1 MIRYL
6 PLCRWARGY
15 IFFLILAATALG
27 LTPPGHAAQLESMTF
42 TEDYD
47 KDMEALS
54 TFCLLHDVSSADVL
68 WANNCTIQDLTPGR
82 QIYLPASQA
91 QMLAVWQKQG
101 SWKPKALVKTTS
113 AALAER
119 SRGVSGY
126 PPVAQKPASPEPAPA
141 ASKPASSE
149 PAPAAPQT
157 PQVTP
162 STKPAQP
169 SAPAPKGTT
178 PKAPSAP
185 ARADSPAPAPATAKT
200 KTPTTPG
207 KAAAPASGK
216 PDAELKIKEDKEK
229 EYDPILLLSPE
240 GDATTGPMRLIISG
254 DRVEV
259 VRLPPRAIPK
269 TPSRADLNNPF
280 SPSLLPPLP
289 DQPAGRGRLGLK
301 MMWPVDG
308 VISSPFGQRGRR
320 RHMGIDIPMPPGTPI
335 RVARDGVVSATG
347 TNSTPGFR
355 GYGNFVLVDHGGG
368 IKTLYAHC
376 LNVSVKKGQHLRQGQ
391 VIATVGRTGRAT
403 TDHVHFEVR
412 VNNKPVNPL
421 PYLQNVRVARRK

>member
-1 MIRYL
+1 MIRFL
-6 PLCRWARGY
+6 SLRRWARGY
-15 IFFLILAATALG
+15 MLFLILAAATLG
-27 LTPPGHAAQLESMTF
+27 LTPPGYADKLESMTF
-42 TEDYD
+42 TEDHD
-47 KDMEALS
+47 KDMEALA

-68 WANNCTIQDLTPGR
+68 WANNCTLQDLTPGR
-82 QIYLPASQA
+82 QIFLPASQA
-91 QMLAVWQKQG
+91 QMLAIWQKQG

-119 SRGVSGY
+119 ARGVSGY
-126 PPVAQKPASPEPAPA
+126 PPVAQNPVPKEPA
-141 ASKPASSE
+141 
-149 PAPAAPQT
+149 APAAPEAK
-157 PQVTP
+157 PAP
-162 STKPAQP
+162 AKPAQ
-169 SAPAPKGTT
+169 APAPAKAAPVPNVTPATKPTT
-178 PKAPSAP
+178 PKAPAP
-185 ARADSPAPAPATAKT
+185 GT
-200 KTPTTPG
+200 KTT
-207 KAAAPASGK
+207 AR
-216 PDAELKIKEDKEK
+216 PDAELRIKEDKK
-229 EYDPILLLSPE
+229 ADYDPILLLSPE
-240 GDATTGPMRLIISG
+240 GDGTTGPMRLIISG

-259 VRLPPRAIPK
+259 VRLPPRAKPK
-269 TPSRADLNNPF
+269 RPSIADLNNPF
-280 SPSLLPPLP
+280 SPSLLPPTP
-289 DQPAGRGRLGLK
+289 AQPVGRGHLGLK

-308 VISSPFGQRGRR
+308 VISSPFGPRGRR
-320 RHMGIDIPMPPGTPI
+320 KHMGVDIPMPPGTPI

-376 LNVSVKKGQHLRQGQ
+376 LKVGVKKGQHLRQGQ